1 MSEDEDDTPIPW
13 YVSLMDLP
21 TELYV
26 KIFLTLFNQQSVVA
40 LRLTCRKLEDVYQ
53 RIAETVRV
61 DQREH
66 IVVPVRNFLELNF
79 LEFLDRFKLPNDR
92 VRHPPPGGWPHIQ
105 PGPGNGLESKTP
117 LALDIL
123 RHLSYIYDL
132 EPQFD
137 YYDGCIT
144 HRSTMVDYSET
155 DSYQGGQEDMWLDES
170 GFVGDDHPPPSE
182 GRHILTLAKGW
193 EGPGHSIY
201 IDTWTGLV
209 YEDEAECGPS
219 APIILAQD
227 FFSDRIKSLKRFD
240 EVFVPGEH
248 TIYRRQA
255 HYEREQPW
263 QNGHYWDREERYV
276 EYDPDD
282 DPYDAEAMERQGEHD
297 GTNQEFGCMED
308 ADWIRHLYFKH
319 GWPGEDWDKEACLKA
334 IRDFVHRRH
343 QRSGRW

>member
-13 YVSLMDLP
+13 Y
-21 TELYV
+21 
-26 KIFLTLFNQQSVVA
+26 SVVA